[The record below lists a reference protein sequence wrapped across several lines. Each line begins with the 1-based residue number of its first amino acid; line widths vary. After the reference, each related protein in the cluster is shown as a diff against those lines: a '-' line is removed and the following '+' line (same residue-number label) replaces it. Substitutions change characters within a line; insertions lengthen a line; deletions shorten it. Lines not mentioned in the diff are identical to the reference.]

1 MTSHPDRTVDR
12 RRLRRRGVGT
22 AVITMANAATLRGQ
36 GTVGIG
42 VARELAVR
50 PELLLADDVPLH
62 VVTEVALWVGPRARG
77 ITVLEV
83 SSKCEG
89 LAQADRVVVLVDSEE
104 ALIGPGTELSLA
116 LGTPRGPSL
125 LS

>member
-1 MTSHPDRTVDR
+1 MRRIPCQAMTSHPDRTVDR

-42 VARELAVR
+42 VARALAVR

-83 SSKCEG
+83 WSS
-89 LAQADRVVVLVDSEE
+89 V
-104 ALIGPGTELSLA
+104 
-116 LGTPRGPSL
+116 RGRS
-125 LS
+125 